1 MKITVKNVKVAE
13 FASEETL
20 CFEATV
26 YIDGVRAF
34 TAHNDGH
41 GGCDMYRAVSPEGA
55 KLLDKAEEWAK
66 SQPEIESDVGGGRM
80 FKYQPDLEHF
90 VGAAVTDYRLEKAIK
105 RKKKKGLMFAEN
117 DKIYTVKIPNNHPQA
132 AIFKAKKPNAKFLN
146 DMPLGQALEIYK
158 NLVPVG

>member
-41 GGCDMYRAVSPEGA
+41 GGCDMYLSTSPDSATPLE
-55 KLLDKAEEWAK
+55 KAEECAK
-66 SQPEIESDVGGGRM
+66 SGPEI
-80 FKYQPDLEHF
+80 
-90 VGAAVTDYRLEKAIK
+90 
-105 RKKKKGLMFAEN
+105 
-117 DKIYTVKIPNNHPQA
+117 
-132 AIFKAKKPNAKFLN
+132 
-146 DMPLGQALEIYK
+146 
-158 NLVPVG
+158 